1 VSEALEWSLDVFA
14 KWAGQPGA
22 VVYQINRDFM
32 PAGIDAQTMQAL
44 LAAVVAGK
52 ISDQEYFDQLQRYD
66 VIAGEKTFEEHQAQ
80 VETQNPAPVRPTPK
94 QGEAA
99 AA

>member
-1 VSEALEWSLDVFA
+1 
-14 KWAGQPGA
+14 
-22 VVYQINRDFM
+22 
-32 PAGIDAQTMQAL
+32 MQAL

-80 VETQNPAPVRPTPK
+80 VETQNPAPARPDAKPG
-94 QGEAA
+94 QEGIAA
-99 AA
+99 